1 MSKILNAIRTSCSYM
16 HNTEYWGE
24 EEWERIE
31 NAIKLREQ
39 EYEKLKA
46 QLEKAE
52 TALRFYSNCDNWSEA
67 IVTGDSYKIYYQ
79 AIDCDDEEFVTGYG
93 ETAGKHA
100 RDYFKM
106 LEV

>member
-1 MSKILNAIRTSCSYM
+1 MSKILNAIKTSCSYM

-31 NAIKLREQ
+31 NAIKLQEQ

-52 TALRFYSNCDNWSEA
+52 VVIRYYRNANGWYAKNYFNEKEA
-67 IVTGDSYKIYYQ
+67 NQ
-79 AIDCDDEEFVTGYG
+79 
-93 ETAGKHA
+93 
-100 RDYFKM
+100 
-106 LEV
+106 